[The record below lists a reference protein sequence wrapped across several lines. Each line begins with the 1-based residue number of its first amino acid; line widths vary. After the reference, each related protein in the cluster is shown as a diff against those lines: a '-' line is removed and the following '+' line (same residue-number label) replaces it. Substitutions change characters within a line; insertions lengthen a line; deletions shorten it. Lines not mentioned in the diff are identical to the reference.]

1 MRRATAWGKKN
12 LEGRKWPMVL
22 IDEGGK
28 ERTSG
33 VYFLDER
40 AKSLITTMVK
50 GKSHG
55 GQVADVQ

>member
-1 MRRATAWGKKN
+1 
-12 LEGRKWPMVL
+12 MVL